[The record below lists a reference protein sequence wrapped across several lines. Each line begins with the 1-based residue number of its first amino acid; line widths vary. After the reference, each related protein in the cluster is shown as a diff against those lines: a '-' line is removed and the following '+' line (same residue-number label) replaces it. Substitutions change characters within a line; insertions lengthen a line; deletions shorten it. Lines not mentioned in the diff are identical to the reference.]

1 MALGFKNF
9 KYAASESWVISSD
22 STHRFGFVNTKI
34 LKIILANFGTSSL
47 KKDWWKNNNNSTK
60 NLLLV
65 KQSKF
70 SKNYENE
77 KKSLLQFILNL

>member
-22 STHRFGFVNTKI
+22 SSTHRFGFVNTKI

-47 KKDWWKNNNNSTK
+47 KKDWWKNNNNLTK

-70 SKNYENE
+70 SKNHENE
-77 KKSLLQFILNL
+77 

>member
-1 MALGFKNF
+1 MEQVL
-9 KYAASESWVISSD
+9 
-22 STHRFGFVNTKI
+22 
-34 LKIILANFGTSSL
+34 SL

-70 SKNYENE
+70 SKNHENE
-77 KKSLLQFILNL
+77 KKVCYNSS

>member
-22 STHRFGFVNTKI
+22 SAHRFGFVNTKI
-34 LKIILANFGTSSL
+34 LKTILVGQV
-47 KKDWWKNNNNSTK
+47 KKDWWKNNNSTK

-65 KQSKF
+65 VYPKF
-70 SKNYENE
+70 LKNPEN
-77 KKSLLQFILNL
+77 S